1 MTITVITIC
10 WNSGGTLRR
19 CMDSLLRQRRLPNEY
34 ILVDGGSSDGTL
46 ALAEEARAAFAA
58 AGIAFKVL
66 AQVRR
71 EGEAGIPSA
80 WNQGIAASSGEV
92 IALLNSDDWYEE
104 DALFEAEEAL
114 RQESAADM
122 VIVPIQLRRQTGEV
136 CGAIYPKCLW
146 LSELLMPLPH
156 PGCFVR
162 RRLYDRL
169 GLYDT
174 RYRIA
179 ADYDFIWRCRK
190 ADVPYLTLSLPLVNM
205 AVGGAANSSRALA
218 RNETLAIARR
228 HSAFPLLAWL
238 AWLARFLLNK

>member
-10 WNSGGTLRR
+10 WNSAGTLRR
-19 CMDSLLRQRRLPNEY
+19 CMDSLLQQRRLPNEY

-58 AGIAFKVL
+58 TGISFKVL
-66 AQVRR
+66 AQERR
-71 EGEAGIPSA
+71 MGEAGIPSA
-80 WNQGIAASSGEV
+80 WNQGIAASSGEM
-92 IALLNSDDWYEE
+92 IGLLNSDDWYEE
-104 DALFEAEEAL
+104 DALFEVEQAL
-114 RQESAADM
+114 CQEPAADM
-122 VIVPIQLRRQTGEV
+122 VVAPIHLHKQGGEI

-146 LSELLMPLPH
+146 LSEFLMPIPH

-174 RYRIA
+174 AYRIA

-190 ADVPYLTLSLPLVNM
+190 AEVSYLILPSPLVNM
-205 AVGGAANSSRALA
+205 AVGGMANSNRAVA
-218 RNETLAIARR
+218 RKETLAIARR
-228 HSAFPLLAWL
+228 HSAFPLLAWW
-238 AWLARFLLNK
+238 AYAVRVLLNR

>member
-10 WNSGGTLRR
+10 WNSAATLRR

-34 ILVDGGSSDGTL
+34 ILVDGGSKDGTL

-58 AGIAFKVL
+58 AGIAYKVL
-66 AQVRR
+66 VQDRR

-80 WNQGIAASSGEV
+80 WNQGIAASTSEL

-104 DALFEAEEAL
+104 DALFEVEEAL
-114 RQESAADM
+114 QQEPGADM
-122 VIVPIQLRRQTGEV
+122 AAVPIQLRQQSGEV
-136 CGAIYPKCLW
+136 CGEIYPKCLW
-146 LSELLMPLPH
+146 LSEILMPIPH

-169 GLYDT
+169 GMYDT
-174 RYRIA
+174 RYRIS

-190 ADVPYLTLSLPLVNM
+190 ADVPYVTLSLPLTNM
-205 AVGGAANSSRALA
+205 VVGGAANSCRALA

-228 HSAFPLLAWL
+228 HSAFPLLALL
-238 AWLARFLLNK
+238 AWVARFLLNK